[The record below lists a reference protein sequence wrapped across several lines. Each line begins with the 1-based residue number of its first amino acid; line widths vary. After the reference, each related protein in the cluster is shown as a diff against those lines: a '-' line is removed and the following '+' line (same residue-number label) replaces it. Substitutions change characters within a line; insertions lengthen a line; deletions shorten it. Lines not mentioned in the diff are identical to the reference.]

1 MMHSIQLLFFLLLL
15 HTAIATDEISD
26 TGISV
31 ELKSISDSPSTVG
44 ACLLDREDELDFT
57 EDVVPTGNFVSR
69 LLKKLTKKRKKSN
82 LFKKTKEKKKSNL
95 FKETIEPKK
104 TVKKKTK
111 NDRKDKKKN
120 DKEEEKLTKK
130 EKKELASLLKPDEKL
145 TKKEKKQKKLKKKD
159 KKENKVNEG
168 DKIDHRAIHIRNS
181 CKAPLNIYRT
191 CYDRALDPSNDLEE
205 DELRL
210 QTPFSAP
217 FIDDDEW
224 LVSDSM
230 YLVLTELSSDPTDG
244 DCSDVLGFEEL
255 ALKYLKVCSSKS
267 EILLAVVHFCVNME
281 CLRIVPPIFVKD
293 NIGGE
298 DTFSPLC
305 VFIGNST
312 ADETP
317 MSGIQSSE
325 KSVRTKSGEEI
336 DVSTTA
342 MKISVVFAFKKEFA
356 KEVTDTSPNS
366 RGLVHTPRFLA
377 SCSNGGFGMCCSGS
391 AINSSGASPS
401 AKCSGGCGS
410 RRCKK
415 KKPKKPKKKLR
426 RGLIG
431 SLIVPDLFD
440 VEFIDAVNSYSDYDP
455 VETRAVVQADNVG
468 NVAICAVNRY
478 IQDMIRP
485 RVELEQSAR
494 AFKCRVYDEADCSK
508 NEDIIREMDET
519 RSFCEARGDSD
530 YSSYFPTIAP
540 SLHPTLNPMLDP
552 TESPNSSP
560 STTPTNKP
568 TTLPT
573 LPPTTVS
580 PTPEP
585 TVVSQKIRPPPNN
598 PTSRPT
604 LLTPQPKVRPT
615 NEPTVSP

>member
-1 MMHSIQLLFFLLLL
+1 MRSILFPL
-15 HTAIATDEISD
+15 S
-26 TGISV
+26 
-31 ELKSISDSPSTVG
+31 
-44 ACLLDREDELDFT
+44 ELDT
-57 EDVVPTGNFVSR
+57 ILG
-69 LLKKLTKKRKKSN
+69 K
-82 LFKKTKEKKKSNL
+82 
-95 FKETIEPKK
+95 KETIEPKK

-255 ALKYLKVCSSKS
+255 ALKYL
-267 EILLAVVHFCVNME
+267 
-281 CLRIVPPIFVKD
+281 KD